1 MLLKKGPLTAN
12 IALDIRYTFE
22 PQDRGT
28 FVNRQLD
35 LTIQIPGLLKVAE
48 PLVIWVFRKENVR
61 ILAELKRYMEAQPK
75 AHDLNTTGSERA
87 HSRN

>member
-1 MLLKKGPLTAN
+1 MIHRLKTL
-12 IALDIRYTFE
+12 RSFE

-48 PLVIWVFRKENVR
+48 PLVIWVFRKEVVR
-61 ILAELKRYMEAQPK
+61 ILAELKRYVEAQPK
-75 AHDLNTTGSERA
+75 PRDLNTTGSERA
-87 HSRN
+87 HSGN